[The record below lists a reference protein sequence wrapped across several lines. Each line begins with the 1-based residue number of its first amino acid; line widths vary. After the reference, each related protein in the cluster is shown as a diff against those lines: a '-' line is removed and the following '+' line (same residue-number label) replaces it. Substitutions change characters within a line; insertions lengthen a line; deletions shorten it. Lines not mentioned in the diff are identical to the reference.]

1 MIGEKTLVLLHL
13 TLLMFPSVLSVV
25 NNLLLGVV
33 VHVVSGFVGVV
44 GNGISLRFISFVEN
58 LEWT

>member
-1 MIGEKTLVLLHL
+1 MLLHL